1 MAKDATAI
9 GIIAAGTAINA
20 LTVMQKGKPVTS
32 TLFGGGAFAL
42 ACVAINAATPQNL
55 GTAMA
60 LVFLLSS
67 FLTNGVRLIDS
78 IITAISALEE
88 RK

>member
-9 GIIAAGTAINA
+9 GIVAAGTAINA
-20 LTVMQKGKPVTS
+20 LSAIQRGKSPTS

-42 ACVAINAATPQNL
+42 VCVAINTATPQKL
-55 GTAMA
+55 GTAIA

-67 FLTNGVRLIDS
+67 FLSNGVRLIDS
-78 IITAISALEE
+78 VTSALSSLE
-88 RK
+88 R